1 MAIEQAKEHL
11 KKFNYENKIIEF
23 SENTATV
30 ELAAIA
36 VGCEPK
42 QIAKTMSFD
51 VNGKTILVLLAGD
64 AKVDNSK
71 YKQTFGAKAK
81 MLGFDEVETRVGHR
95 VGGVC
100 PFGIKENIDVYLD
113 LSLKRFDY
121 VYPAAGNANSA
132 VKLTLAEL
140 ETCSGYKTW
149 VDVSK
154 ISE

>member
-1 MAIEQAKEHL
+1 MYNKEAELKAKEEML
-11 KKFNYENKIIEF
+11 NQREKMLNEQMMTVMSKFA
-23 SENTATV
+23 SMPGAENTATV

-81 MLGFDEVETRVGHR
+81 MLSFDEVETRVGHR

-113 LSLKRFDY
+113 SSLKS
-121 VYPAAGNANSA
+121 AAG
-132 VKLTLAEL
+132 
-140 ETCSGYKTW
+140 
-149 VDVSK
+149 
-154 ISE
+154 

>member
-1 MAIEQAKEHL
+1 M
-11 KKFNYENKIIEF
+11 
-23 SENTATV
+23 
-30 ELAAIA
+30 
-36 VGCEPK
+36 GCEPK

-51 VNGKTILVLLAGD
+51 VNCKTILVLLAGD

>member
-1 MAIEQAKEHL
+1 MSIELAKEHL

-81 MLGFDEVETRVGHR
+81 MLSFDEVETRVGHR

-113 LSLKRFDY
+113 CSLKRFDY

-132 VKLTLAEL
+132 VKLTLQEL
-140 ETCSGYKTW
+140 ENCSGYKTW

>member
-1 MAIEQAKEHL
+1 MSIELAREHL
-11 KKFNYENKIIEF
+11 QKFNYQDKIIEF

-51 VNGKTILVLLAGD
+51 VNGKTILILLAGD

-81 MLGFDEVETRVGHR
+81 MLCFDEVESRVGHR

-100 PFGIKENIDVYLD
+100 PFGINESIDVYLD
-113 LSLKRFDY
+113 VSLKRFNY

-132 VKLTLAEL
+132 VKLTIPEL
-140 ETCSGYKTW
+140 EICSVFKSW

-154 ISE
+154 INE